1 MLHRLRDLAAR
12 AYRQH
17 LRREIESVPTHVA
30 VIQDGNRRYARER
43 GDDAPQGHRAG
54 ADTTERV
61 LDWCADLGVAELT
74 LYAFSTENF
83 ERPDEELRPLFD
95 LLEGKLREFADADR
109 VHDQGVRVRAIGD
122 VDRLPERVRD
132 AVDYAE
138 RRTADNDQFTLNIAL
153 AYGGRTELLDAA
165 RGIARDVA
173 AGDLDPEAVDVET
186 VEDRLYDQPLRDVDL
201 IVRAGGDERTSNF
214 LPWHAN
220 GNEAAVYF
228 CAPYW
233 PEFSEAEF
241 LRAIRTYQAR
251 EASWQRARAERAVA
265 LVRAVAEVELA
276 ESHAVAAR
284 LRDRVPRLDGDLLD
298 AALPGG
304 AGGAD
309 DQRDSGDSVDQNDGR
324 DGSADAGAGRDE
336 PADAGAPDDSGDSN
350 NERNESA
357 SAERESKLAD

>member
-1 MLHRLRDLAAR
+1 MLHRLQNLVGR
-12 AYRQH
+12 AYRRH
-17 LRREIESVPTHVA
+17 LRREIEDVPAHVA
-30 VIQDGNRRYARER
+30 VIQDGNRRYARKR
-43 GDDAPQGHRAG
+43 GDDAPEGHRAG

-83 ERPDEELRPLFD
+83 SRPDEELEPLFD
-95 LLEGKLREFADADR
+95 LLERKLRDFADADR

-122 VDRLPERVRD
+122 VNRLPDRVRD

-138 RRTADNDQFTLNIAL
+138 RRTAENDRFILNVAL

-165 RGIARDVA
+165 RGIASDVA
-173 AGDLDPEAVDVET
+173 MGQLDPDDVGVET
-186 VEDRLYDQPLRDVDL
+186 VEDRLYDRPLRDVDL
-201 IVRAGGDERTSNF
+201 IVRTGGDERTSNF

-251 EASWQRARAERAVA
+251 EESWQRARAERAAA
-265 LVRAVAEVELA
+265 LVRAVAEVELDEA
-276 ESHAVAAR
+276 RRVATR
-284 LRDRVPRLDGDLLD
+284 LRHQLSGADRDALNEALSGDDRELD
-298 AALPGG
+298 AAGE
-304 AGGAD
+304 
-309 DQRDSGDSVDQNDGR
+309 RVD
-324 DGSADAGAGRDE
+324 
-336 PADAGAPDDSGDSN
+336 
-350 NERNESA
+350 
-357 SAERESKLAD
+357 